1 MEINIGQQIGE
12 YEVIRKLGAGGL
24 GVVYEVRHLI
34 SQRAEAMKILLPDQL
49 DTPEMAE
56 RFRREVQLLATL
68 NHPNIAALHNAF
80 YYEKQ
85 LVMVMELIH
94 GETLRNRALRTA
106 VPLPRA
112 LHFASQI
119 LSALAMAHASGIVHR
134 DIKPSNIM
142 VTNDDVIKLLDFG
155 IAINNRSTDLT
166 NPGFLLGS
174 LNYMSPEQVMG
185 GKATTRSD
193 IYSVGVTLYE
203 LVTGRLPITGASNY
217 EILSGHLQQI
227 PPAPAELNVIL
238 PPSVSDAILRALA
251 KDPIQRFATAQEF
264 MHALELRPVSG
275 DSDRFAAATMQT
287 VNRTPVESLLGQ
299 QGQGSYQTPH
309 APYQG
314 PFSGQP
320 PVQHP
325 VQPPPQQ
332 PVQQP
337 GQPVSQHTPPP
348 FPGIPPQAQSSGVI
362 QPLPIEE
369 LTRQLA
375 VHIGPVAKFVVKKL
389 TAQCSDLDQLYAEAA
404 KQIPSEADRRAFL
417 RSRRR

>member
-1 MEINIGQQIGE
+1 MEINLGQQIGE

-106 VPLPRA
+106 VPLPKA

-119 LSALAMAHASGIVHR
+119 LSALALAHVSGIVHR

-155 IAINNRSTDLT
+155 IAINNRSSDLT

-227 PPAPAELNVIL
+227 PSAPAELNVSL
-238 PPSVSDAILRALA
+238 PLSISNAIVRALA
-251 KDPIQRFATAQEF
+251 KDPNHRFATAQEF
-264 MHALELRPVSG
+264 MQALQLRPVSG
-275 DSDRFAAATMQT
+275 DSDQFAAPTLQT
-287 VNRTPVESLLGQ
+287 LNRMPVQSLLGQ
-299 QGQGSYQTPH
+299 QGQGPYQ

-314 PFSGQP
+314 PHPGAQP
-320 PVQHP
+320 G
-325 VQPPPQQ
+325 PP

-337 GQPVSQHTPPP
+337 GQQPGLPVNQHTPTP
-348 FPGIPPQAQSSGVI
+348 FPGMPAQSQSSGTI

-369 LTRQLA
+369 LTKQLA